1 MQSVDRTYMKV
12 KTILLSIILATLIA
26 GFGLSESSDINAQ
39 NNVTTLSSSNSTTN
53 SNSAEKS
60 YILIFEQRNIGN
72 IDNSTK
78 IVSSIVGHNI
88 AKIAEEFVEEI
99 SLAPS
104 QQLEEQIEGVIN
116 NGTDGLP
123 CDASLTTQQ
132 GENVSVECVSS
143 KNIIIWYIH
152 PQP

>member
-1 MQSVDRTYMKV
+1 MDRIYMKV
-12 KTILLSIILATLIA
+12 KTILLSIILATFIA
-26 GFGLSESSDINAQ
+26 GFSLSESSNINAQ
-39 NNVTTLSSSNSTTN
+39 NNLTTLSLSNPTSNSD
-53 SNSAEKS
+53 SAEKS

-104 QQLEEQIEGVIN
+104 QQLEEQIEEVIN
-116 NGTDGLP
+116 NGTNGLP

-132 GENVSVECVSS
+132 GENVSVECISS
-143 KNIIIWYIH
+143 ENIIIWYIH
-152 PQP
+152 PQL

>member
-1 MQSVDRTYMKV
+1 MKV
-12 KTILLSIILATLIA
+12 KTILLSIILAMFIT
-26 GFGLSESSDINAQ
+26 GFSLFDSSNINAQ
-39 NNVTTLSSSNSTTN
+39 NNIETFSLSNSTSN
-53 SNSAEKS
+53 SNSEEKS

-78 IVSSIVGHNI
+78 IVSSIVGHNLV
-88 AKIAEEFVEEI
+88 KMAEEFVEEI

-116 NGTDGLP
+116 NGTSDLP

-132 GENVSVECVSS
+132 GENVSVECISS
-143 KNIIIWYIH
+143 ENVFIWYIH
-152 PQP
+152 TQL